1 MAQLKL
7 VNAVILY
14 GGANL
19 SGDSNV
25 VNVNLGAQM
34 LNDTVFG
41 DTAESNKAGLLTAQF
56 GCQGFWNVG
65 SNPDKVDT
73 RLFADQGSD
82 DKVLAIFP
90 DGATEGSV
98 TDRGYATLVTQAR
111 YSPFNGARHGALL
124 PYMVD
129 FRTRGRRVVQAS
141 PLKTALNPAS
151 PITASWTGTA
161 YQIGAI
167 TGEDLVIP
175 TPQRYLYAGIHVVR
189 AFADSGFSLAVTIQS
204 DDNAGFSSPTARVTF
219 ATKTDVGAE
228 YATRVAGPITDS
240 WWRCNGTLAGV
251 DASALVLVWMGIAE

>member
-1 MAQLKL
+1 MAQMKL

-82 DKVLAIFP
+82 DKVLAVFP

-98 TDRGYATLVTQAR
+98 TDRGYASLVTQAR
-111 YSPFNGARHGALL
+111 YSPFNSARHGALL
-124 PYMVD
+124 PFMVD
-129 FRTRGRRVVQAS
+129 FRTRGSRVVQAS

-151 PITASWTGTA
+151 PVEASWTGTA

-189 AFADSGFSLAVTIQS
+189 AFADSGFSLIATIQS
-204 DDNAGFSSPTARVTF
+204 APLSTGSWTTRVTF
-219 ATKTDVGAE
+219 TEKTDVGAQ

-251 DASALVLVWMGIAE
+251 DAETLVLAWMAIAE